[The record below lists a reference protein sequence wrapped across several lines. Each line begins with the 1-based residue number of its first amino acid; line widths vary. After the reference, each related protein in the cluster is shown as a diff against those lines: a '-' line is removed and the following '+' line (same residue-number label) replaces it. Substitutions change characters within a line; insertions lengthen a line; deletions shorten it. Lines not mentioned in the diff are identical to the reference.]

1 MLVQLGADK
10 EAKSDR
16 GMMPLH
22 HAAVNGH
29 VETVTVL
36 LQLGLDKEAK
46 TAHGSTA
53 LHCAAVKGHV
63 EVIKAL
69 VEAGAEVESL
79 DVRGETPLQLSV
91 RSGQRQAARE
101 LEHTARTRKEAAT
114 SERAQQA
121 AEAAERN
128 AAALIEEE
136 KREQAA
142 KAQSKVRSVELV
154 PACGLSDAVSL
165 AHGWEASRSAE
176 GQGQGQGWW
185 WRAVRQGGGCGEQQR
200 RGEHLA
206 WGGLPAQYATINKR
220 CPPHHGGGCSAGC
233 VSLGGGRERC
243 AAACWRRQEGEGTR
257 AQRAAEA
264 APDGGGEGGAAG
276 SDRGDVRRGVREP
289 SVVDVHRQD
298 PSFPWEVVASMCG
311 WQGALT
317 CGGACGCSGE
327 SSLLGAVEKATAE
340 AAKHGDRSEKLAAL
354 VAEARV
360 MIEEAKA
367 EQAERAR
374 ALAEAAA
381 AAAAVEA
388 AAEAEAAAERLRL
401 EEEVA
406 ALTRRMQGDALR
418 VRQVHAQLGSSVAPK
433 PHPDETMC
441 VVCFDAPKDHIIVP
455 CYHLCVCEECAN
467 QLTQMDE
474 PTCPI
479 CRTAILQT
487 NKVFQS

>member
-289 SVVDVHRQD
+289 SVVDVHRMM
-298 PSFPWEVVASMCG
+298 PKITFTG
-311 WQGALT
+311 R
-317 CGGACGCSGE
+317 
-327 SSLLGAVEKATAE
+327 SL
-340 AAKHGDRSEKLAAL
+340 R
-354 VAEARV
+354 
-360 MIEEAKA
+360 
-367 EQAERAR
+367 RAR
-374 ALAEAAA
+374 WSDRVSPT
-381 AAAAVEA
+381 AVRRCSCSPRA
-388 AAEAEAAAERLRL
+388 RHHVTQPCWGSGFRQGGFDADDRVSGQVNTPRWVLRGPARP
-401 EEEVA
+401 V
-406 ALTRRMQGDALR
+406 LR
-418 VRQVHAQLGSSVAPK
+418 GATSVAR
-433 PHPDETMC
+433 
-441 VVCFDAPKDHIIVP
+441 
-455 CYHLCVCEECAN
+455 
-467 QLTQMDE
+467 QLHSLSLTHF
-474 PTCPI
+474 
-479 CRTAILQT
+479 TA
-487 NKVFQS
+487 SSRE